1 MSPQFVHLPTLCPT
15 LHGDWRLRL
24 AWRQVTVVTRI
35 PIAHYILVITT
46 VAQRII
52 CVANL

>member
-1 MSPQFVHLPTLCPT
+1 MSPQFTHLPILCPS
-15 LHGDWRLRL
+15 LHGDWRLHL
-24 AWRQVTVVTRI
+24 ARRQVTIMTRI
-35 PIAHYILVITT
+35 PVAHYILVITT